1 MSLDEVWGHLDEDTR
16 IPSNSGR
23 AQRRIS
29 PSGRRDFFLGLELP
43 TRNRMLILRVAA
55 SSLEGQP
62 EIPDSQGLVVRVALR
77 EFNSSE
83 AEVALVLTDTEQRDI
98 FDLLVRDLVD
108 AGEKPVDEAE
118 GLRQFLARLS
128 DWQQLLRRLG
138 PQGLSREGQ
147 QGLWGELWVL
157 RDIVSPVAGLC
168 EAIGSWRGPMGADQ
182 DFQLSRLCVEV
193 KTSTAS
199 TLDRVEISSER
210 QLEAP
215 SEMILLLVAL
225 SLDARPEHGET
236 LPEIVQALRS
246 EASSLGCLSVF
257 DARLELSGYQREH
270 AASYEGIGYVVRS
283 FAPFKIEEG
292 FPRIVS
298 DDLRTGVADV
308 HYSISTAASGPFRVD
323 EKRPDRL
330 IRDLV

>member
-1 MSLDEVWGHLDEDTR
+1 MSLDEVWKHLEDDTHG
-16 IPSNSGR
+16 PGGSGR

-29 PSGRRDFFLGLELP
+29 PSGRRDFFLGLEMP
-43 TRNRMLILRVAA
+43 MRNRMLILRVAA
-55 SSLEGQP
+55 SSLAMQP

-77 EFNSSE
+77 ESNPSE

-108 AGEKPVDEAE
+108 AAEKPVDEAE

-157 RDIVSPVAGLC
+157 RDVVSPVTGLC
-168 EAIGSWRGPMGADQ
+168 EAIESWRGPMGADQ

-193 KTSTAS
+193 KTSSAS
-199 TLDRVEISSER
+199 TLDRVQISNER
-210 QLEAP
+210 QLEVPPGMA
-215 SEMILLLVAL
+215 LLLVAL
-225 SLDARPEHGET
+225 SLDARPSHGET
-236 LPEIVQALRS
+236 LPDIVQAVRS
-246 EASSLGCLSVF
+246 EASNLGCLSAL

-270 AASYEGIGYVVRS
+270 AVFYEELGYAVRS
-283 FAPFKIEEG
+283 FAPFRVEEG

-298 DDLRTGVADV
+298 GDLRTGVRDV
-308 HYSISTAASGPFRVD
+308 HYSISTAASGPFRVS
-323 EKRPDRL
+323 EQQPDKL
-330 IRDLV
+330 LRDFV